1 MNDRAT
7 LPSLENSAFF
17 MPFSM
22 NRHFK
27 KAPRLLA
34 RAEGIYYYTP
44 EGRKLIDGSS
54 GLWCVNAGHCRE
66 KIVKAVQKQVAELD
80 FAPTFQIGHPL
91 AFEFADKVASLA
103 PGDLKRVFFTNSGS
117 ESVDTALKLA
127 LAYHRARGEGHRV
140 RLIGRERGYH
150 GVNFGGTAVG
160 GMVGNRKI
168 FGALVTGVDHI
179 RHTHDLEKNAFSRG
193 QPKHGAELADDLERL
208 CALHDPS
215 TIAAVIVEPV
225 ACSGGVLVPPVGYL
239 ERLRAICDKHG
250 ILLIFDEVITGW
262 GRLGKTFGTQYF
274 NVMPDMIT
282 TAKGITNGTVPMGA
296 VLMRES
302 LFQAFMTGPEK
313 AIEMPHGYTYSS
325 HPLACAAGLATMQV
339 YEEEG
344 LFTRAAELAP
354 YWEQQAH
361 ALKGLPNVID
371 IRNIGLIAAI
381 ELAPRAG
388 APGTRALDAHVA
400 AFEQGAYIRVAA
412 DTIAMSPPLII
423 TKSEIDQLFEIVR
436 KVLKST
442 D

>member
-1 MNDRAT
+1 MNDRAN
-7 LPSLENSAFF
+7 LPTLENSAFF

-22 NRHFK
+22 NRQFK

-34 RAEGIYYYTP
+34 RAEGVHYYTP
-44 EGRKLIDGSS
+44 EGRKLLDGTS

-80 FAPTFQIGHPL
+80 FAPAFQMGHPL
-91 AFEFADKVASLA
+91 AFEFAERIAALA

-127 LAYHRARGEGHRV
+127 LAYHRARGEGHRM

-160 GMVGNRKI
+160 GVVGNRKI

-193 QPKHGAELADDLERL
+193 QPRHGAELADDLERL
-208 CALHDPS
+208 CALHDAS

-239 ERLRAICDKHG
+239 ERLRAICDRHG
-250 ILLIFDEVITGW
+250 ILLIFDEVITAW
-262 GRLGKTFGTQYF
+262 GRLGKPFGAQHF
-274 NVMPDMIT
+274 GVLPDLIT

-296 VLMRES
+296 VFMRERIY
-302 LFQAFMTGPEK
+302 QAFMTGPEN

-344 LFTRAAELAP
+344 LLTRAAELSP
-354 YWEQQAH
+354 YWEAQAH

-371 IRNIGLIAAI
+371 IRNLGLIAAI

-388 APGTRALDAHVA
+388 APGMRGLEAHVK
-400 AFEQGAYIRVAA
+400 AFEKGAYIRVAG
-412 DTIAMSPPLII
+412 DIIALAPPLII
-423 TKSEIDQLFEIVR
+423 RKEEIDQLFEIVR
-436 KVLKST
+436 GVLQT
-442 D
+442 TN

>member
-7 LPSLENSAFF
+7 PPSLENSAFF

-34 RAEGIYYYTP
+34 RAEGIHYYTP

-80 FAPTFQIGHPL
+80 FAPTFQMGHPL

-103 PGDLKRVFFTNSGS
+103 PADLKRVFFTNSGS

-127 LAYHRARGEGHRV
+127 LAYHRVRGEGHRV

-168 FGALVTGVDHI
+168 FGALVSGVDHI

-193 QPKHGAELADDLERL
+193 LPRHGAELADDLERL
-208 CALHDPS
+208 CALHDAS

-250 ILLIFDEVITGW
+250 ILLIFDEVITAW

-274 NVMPDMIT
+274 NVIPDMIT

-296 VLMRES
+296 VLMREH
-302 LFQAFMTGPEK
+302 LFQAFMTGPER
-313 AIEMPHGYTYSS
+313 AIEVPHGYTYSS

-344 LFTRAAELAP
+344 LFTRAAELWP
-354 YWEQQAH
+354 YWEEQAH

-371 IRNIGLIAAI
+371 IRNVGLIAAI
-381 ELAPRAG
+381 ELAPRKD
-388 APGTRALDAHVA
+388 APGARALDAHIA
-400 AFEQGAYIRVAA
+400 AFERGAYMRVAA
-412 DTIAMSPPLII
+412 DTIALSPPLII
-423 TKSEIDQLFEIVR
+423 KKSEIDQLFEIVR
-436 KVLKST
+436 QVLKTT

>member
-7 LPSLENSAFF
+7 LPTLEDSAFF

-22 NRHFK
+22 NRKFK
-27 KAPRLLA
+27 KAPRLMS

-44 EGRKLIDGSS
+44 DGRKLIDGTS

-80 FAPTFQIGHPL
+80 FAPTFQMGHPL
-91 AFEFADKVASLA
+91 AFEFADKLASIA

-127 LAYHRARGEGHRV
+127 LAYHRARGEGHRM

-160 GMVGNRKI
+160 GMVGNRKV
-168 FGALVTGVDHI
+168 FGALVAGVDHI
-179 RHTHDLEKNAFSRG
+179 RHTHDLAKNAFSRG

-208 CALHDPS
+208 CGLHDPS

-239 ERLRAICDKHG
+239 ERLRAICDQHG
-250 ILLIFDEVITGW
+250 ILLIFDEVITAW
-262 GRLGKTFGTQYF
+262 GRLGKPFGAQHF
-274 NVMPDMIT
+274 NVMPDLIT

-296 VLMRES
+296 VFMRERIYE
-302 LFQAFMTGPEK
+302 AFMTGPEGS
-313 AIEMPHGYTYSS
+313 IELAHGYTYSS
-325 HPLACAAGLATMQV
+325 HPLACAAGLATLQT

-344 LFTRAAELAP
+344 LLTRAAELWP
-354 YWEQQAH
+354 YWEEQAH
-361 ALKGLPNVID
+361 ALKGLPNVVD

-388 APGTRALDAHVA
+388 APGMRGLDAHVQ
-400 AFEQGAYIRVAA
+400 AFEKGAYIRVAG
-412 DTIAMSPPLII
+412 DIIALAPPLII
-423 TKSEIDQLFEIVR
+423 RKEEIDRLFEIVR
-436 KVLKST
+436 GVLKT
-442 D
+442 TN

>member
-7 LPSLENSAFF
+7 PPSLENSAFF

-34 RAEGIYYYTP
+34 RAEGIHYYTP

-80 FAPTFQIGHPL
+80 FAPTFQMGHPL

-103 PGDLKRVFFTNSGS
+103 PADLKRVFFTNSGS

-127 LAYHRARGEGHRV
+127 LAYHRVRGEGHRV

-168 FGALVTGVDHI
+168 FGALVSGVDHI

-193 QPKHGAELADDLERL
+193 LPRHGAELADDLERL
-208 CALHDPS
+208 CALHDAS

-250 ILLIFDEVITGW
+250 ILLIFDEVITAW

-274 NVMPDMIT
+274 NVIPDMIT

-296 VLMRES
+296 VLMREH
-302 LFQAFMTGPEK
+302 LFQAFMTGPER
-313 AIEMPHGYTYSS
+313 AIEVPHGYTYSS

-344 LFTRAAELAP
+344 LFTRAAELWP
-354 YWEQQAH
+354 YWEEQAH

-371 IRNIGLIAAI
+371 IRNVGLIAAI
-381 ELAPRAG
+381 ELAPRKD
-388 APGTRALDAHVA
+388 APGARALDAHIA
-400 AFEQGAYIRVAA
+400 AFERGAYMRVAA
-412 DTIAMSPPLII
+412 DTIALSPPLII
-423 TKSEIDQLFEIVR
+423 KKSEIDQLFEIVR
-436 KVLKST
+436 QVLKST

>member
-34 RAEGIYYYTP
+34 RAEGVYYYTP

-80 FAPTFQIGHPL
+80 FAPPFNMGHPL

-103 PGDLKRVFFTNSGS
+103 PADLKRVFFTNSGS

-127 LAYHRARGEGHRV
+127 LAYHRVRGEGHRV

-160 GMVGNRKI
+160 GMVANRKI
-168 FGALVTGVDHI
+168 FGALVAGVDHI
-179 RHTHDLEKNAFSRG
+179 RSTHDLDRNAYSRG
-193 QPKHGAELADDLERL
+193 QPKHGAEFADELERL

-262 GRLGKTFGTQYF
+262 GRLGKTFGTQHF
-274 NVMPDMIT
+274 NVIPDMIT

-296 VLMRES
+296 VLMRER
-302 LFQAFMTGPEK
+302 LYQAFMVGPEK
-313 AIEMPHGYTYSS
+313 AIEVPHGYTYSS

-344 LFTRAAELAP
+344 LFTRAAELWP
-354 YWEQQAH
+354 YWEEQAH

-381 ELAPRAG
+381 ELTPRKD
-388 APGTRALDAHVA
+388 APGARALDAHIA
-400 AFEQGAYIRVAA
+400 AFERGAYMRVAA
-412 DTIAMSPPLII
+412 DTIALSPPLII

-436 KVLKST
+436 GVLKST